1 MTIVKDSQFWRD
13 EQGAGTV
20 FGLLWFALLV
30 GICGLAVDATN
41 GFRSRTMLQATADA
55 AALAG
60 AIDLPNNSEV
70 VDTAVAYSV
79 ENMGE
84 EVNGLVLKPED
95 VIIGRWDQA
104 TRSLDTTSIV
114 PDAVMVNVFQ
124 SDENSNPL
132 PVNFLRIIGLQSWN
146 VRAQA
151 VAQRFIP
158 DCLKDG
164 LIARNTVNISSNNG
178 FVNKICI
185 HGQKGVDME
194 SNNYFEPG
202 VNVSMP
208 NLDMLDAQNHNTGL
222 QDALREDILDPRMVN
237 HIEEIMNSYLDP
249 ATAPYLPSYI
259 TDPTLPAI
267 NLLAANFQWSK
278 VKPNRVHY
286 VNCTNPQQNLRI
298 PNGYILM
305 NVVIIAD
312 CKIQIGS
319 GAKVFN
325 SVLGSRAESTL
336 NGQGNQDKL
345 RQGASIVV
353 ESNVQLGV
361 PDNCAPGGGVQLF
374 SNNAMLFS
382 STTTF
387 DGVQIVS
394 GGDVMLGAR
403 DQGIRG
409 ISVQSGRNIYMT
421 ANNMMGLC
429 SGGAP
434 GLFTVDYYRLV
445 L

>member
-1 MTIVKDSQFWRD
+1 MATERVQQFWRD

-30 GICGLAVDATN
+30 GICGLAVDITN

-55 AALAG
+55 AALAA
-60 AIDLPNNSEV
+60 AIDLPDADEAVN
-70 VDTAVAYSV
+70 TAIVYSTD
-79 ENMGE
+79 NMGT
-84 EVNGLVLKPED
+84 EVNGLVLKSDD
-95 VIIGRWDQA
+95 VRIGKWDHSA
-104 TRSLDTTSIV
+104 KSLDTGSLA
-114 PDAVMVNVFQ
+114 PDAVMVRVFQ

-132 PVNFLRIIGLQSWN
+132 PVNFLRIMGLQSWN
-146 VRAQA
+146 VTAQA

-158 DCLKDG
+158 EGLKDG
-164 LIARNTVNISSNNG
+164 LIARGTVNISSNNS
-178 FVNKICI
+178 FVNEICV

-194 SNNYFEPG
+194 SNNYFQTG

-208 NLDMLDAQNHNTGL
+208 NLDMLDAQNHNNGL
-222 QDALREDILDPRMVN
+222 PDALREDILDPRMVN
-237 HIEEIMNSYLDP
+237 HVEDIMNSFLDP
-249 ATAPYLPSYI
+249 ASSPYLPDYI
-259 TDPTLPAI
+259 TDPSLPAI
-267 NLLAANFQWSK
+267 NLAAANFQWSK
-278 VKPNRVHY
+278 VQRNRVHY
-286 VNCTNPQQNLRI
+286 LECKNAQQNLRI
-298 PNGYILM
+298 PNGYVLTE
-305 NVVIIAD
+305 VVIVAD

-319 GAKVFN
+319 GSTVTNA
-325 SVLGSRAESTL
+325 VLASRAESTL

-353 ESNVQLGV
+353 ESNVQLGLA
-361 PDNCAPGGGVQLF
+361 DNCAPGGGVQLF
-374 SNNAMLFS
+374 SNNAMQFS

-403 DQGIRG
+403 DQAVRG

-421 ANNMMGLC
+421 SNNMMGLC

-434 GLFTVDYYRLV
+434 NLFTVPYYRLV